1 MEYENGCIY
10 LIYSRNSKRGYVGS
24 TIQGIKKRLGKH
36 EVDYRGYWGLLNQPR
51 GYRSSFDIF
60 EDGEY
65 DIYLLENYPCECRS
79 DLEKREQE
87 WLYKVKTD
95 IEITNKKKA
104 SRNTMMPFAP
114 MIYTEEVT
122 NLLNF

>member
-1 MEYENGCIY
+1 MGYEKGCIY

-24 TIQGIKKRLGKH
+24 TIQGLKKRLGKH

-65 DIYLLENYPCECRS
+65 DIYLLENYPCDCRS
-79 DLEKREQE
+79 TLEQRETE
-87 WLYKVKTD
+87 WMYKLREN
-95 IEITNKKKA
+95 IEITNRKKA
-104 SRNTMMPFAP
+104 SINVMMPFSP
-114 MIYTEEVT
+114 MVYTQEVSD
-122 NLLNF
+122 LLNF

>member
-1 MEYENGCIY
+1 MGYENGCIY

-65 DIYLLENYPCECRS
+65 DIYLLENYPCECKS

-95 IEITNKKKA
+95 IETVNIRNPSK
-104 SRNTMMPFAP
+104 NTMMPFSP
-114 MIYTEEVT
+114 MIYSEEVT
-122 NLLNF
+122 DLLNF